1 MDREGHVWIDGK
13 KIVAVRP
20 TTAFADLFV
29 PGNANTA
36 APEETTVLNKT
47 GATGLEPGLSTSS
60 SVEIRL

>member
-36 APEETTVLNKT
+36 APEETVLKKT